1 MCNVECLKFR
11 ERRDIMKTMNKMM
24 RKMMVVALLMLMGAA
39 QAKAVEYKSTYRG
52 VRTQPVYGI
61 ATTAAAPSTSFQSTS
76 AYSGQWSNETSE
88 ALLNNDGSVNSGAYM
103 TSGPNRAKN
112 DVTPPLPPN
121 PDPTTD
127 PNDTGN
133 VPLGEGVLA
142 LMFLACAYAISKV
155 SRRRR
160 ILRG

>member
-1 MCNVECLKFR
+1 
-11 ERRDIMKTMNKMM
+11 MM
-24 RKMMVVALLMLMGAA
+24 RKEGMNMKKSIAIVSIILMTILPALMGAA
-39 QAKAVEYKSTYRG
+39 QAKAVQYKSTYRG

-61 ATTAAAPSTSFQSTS
+61 ATTAAAPGTSFQSTS

-88 ALLNNDGSVNSGAYM
+88 ALLNNDGSVNSGAYLS
-103 TSGPNRAKN
+103 SGPHRAKN

-121 PDPTTD
+121 PDPTTN

-142 LMFLACAYAISKV
+142 LMFLACAYVISKV
-155 SRRRR
+155 
-160 ILRG
+160 LRTRNIKGIES

>member
-1 MCNVECLKFR
+1 
-11 ERRDIMKTMNKMM
+11 MKKSIAI
-24 RKMMVVALLMLMGAA
+24 VSIVLMAILPALMGAA

-61 ATTAAAPSTSFQSTS
+61 ATTAATPKTAFQSTS

-88 ALLNNDGSVNSGAYM
+88 ALLNNDGSVNSGAYLS
-103 TSGPNRAKN
+103 SGPHRAKK
-112 DVTPPLPPN
+112 DDPIMPPN

-155 SRRRR
+155 
-160 ILRG
+160 LRTRKERFAQ

>member
-1 MCNVECLKFR
+1 
-11 ERRDIMKTMNKMM
+11 M
-24 RKMMVVALLMLMGAA
+24 RKEGKKMKKSIAIVSIILMTILPALMGAA
-39 QAKAVEYKSTYRG
+39 QAKAVQYKSTYRG

-61 ATTAAAPSTSFQSTS
+61 ATTAAAPKAAFQSTS

-121 PDPTTD
+121 PDPTTN

-133 VPLGEGVLA
+133 VPLGEGILA
-142 LMFLACAYAISKV
+142 LMFLACAYVISKV
-155 SRRRR
+155 
-160 ILRG
+160 LRTPQNIKGIES

>member
-1 MCNVECLKFR
+1 
-11 ERRDIMKTMNKMM
+11 MKKSIAIVSIVL
-24 RKMMVVALLMLMGAA
+24 MVLLPALTGAA

-61 ATTAAAPSTSFQSTS
+61 ATTAATPGTSFQSTS

-88 ALLNNDGSVNSGAYM
+88 ALLNNDGSVNSGAYLS
-103 TSGPNRAKN
+103 SGPHRAKK
-112 DVTPPLPPN
+112 DDPIMPPN

-142 LMFLACAYAISKV
+142 LMFLACAYVISKV
-155 SRRRR
+155 
-160 ILRG
+160 LRTRKERFAQ